1 MRKCLLSVVQTL
13 ETSGRAS
20 RSARIICNPCTVANR
35 SLPNKSICSARE
47 EWSRRHTKCNYFKDS
62 SKSAWGRRDLNG
74 KSCVVAIP
82 VLFRSRQTPPRLAE
96 LHCPDK
102 ELQMSSAGSNEAC
115 LCEGEVVLALTQL
128 CQAEKGHLF
137 LVPFHLPWTRLMTD
151 LPVLKIPVSKKG
163 VTRVNIVGLTWSETA
178 APLSEVCQRLAQVH
192 SAREAAGPPEAFAGW
207 KGSQQGLLR
216 PAADHLWIPTRN
228 GAAGILGT
236 QVYETWWLAMFWAG
250 GLPAPIFLWA
260 SLRSS

>member
-1 MRKCLLSVVQTL
+1 MSVWRW
-13 ETSGRAS
+13 G
-20 RSARIICNPCTVANR
+20 NPCTHTALPSRERTLVSGSFPP
-35 SLPNKSICSARE
+35 SLNKI
-47 EWSRRHTKCNYFKDS
+47 ND
-62 SKSAWGRRDLNG
+62 
-74 KSCVVAIP
+74 
-82 VLFRSRQTPPRLAE
+82 RLPCAE
-96 LHCPDK
+96 NP
-102 ELQMSSAGSNEAC
+102 S
-115 LCEGEVVLALTQL
+115 
-128 CQAEKGHLF
+128 
-137 LVPFHLPWTRLMTD
+137 
-151 LPVLKIPVSKKG
+151 VSKKG